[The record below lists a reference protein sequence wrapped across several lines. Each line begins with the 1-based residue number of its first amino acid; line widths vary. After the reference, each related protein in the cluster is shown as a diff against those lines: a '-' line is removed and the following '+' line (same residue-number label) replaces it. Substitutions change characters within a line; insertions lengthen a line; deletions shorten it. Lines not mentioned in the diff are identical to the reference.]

1 MSNSQFAA
9 KTGYHH
15 TMVSRI
21 RNGHRMP
28 SAGMLALMCSK
39 LELDHKKYLEAYQ
52 EGPEVFSALLRDE
65 VFGPRPDQVSPNT
78 DSYGDDY
85 DDLDSGNA
93 VEVPDLVG

>member
-28 SAGMLALMCSK
+28 SAGMLSLMCTK
-39 LELDHKKYLEAYQ
+39 LDLDHKKYLEAYR
-52 EGPEVFSALLRDE
+52 EGPAVFSALLRDE
-65 VFGPRPDQVSPNT
+65 VFGPKPGEEILKT
-78 DSYGDDY
+78 DDFDDF

-93 VEVPDLVG
+93 VEVPDLV

>member
-39 LELDHKKYLEAYQ
+39 LELDPKKYLEAYQ

-65 VFGPRPDQVSPNT
+65 VFGPKPGE
-78 DSYGDDY
+78 DSILKTDDY